1 MNIILRHN
9 VIIPIGEFNLFVGLD
24 DVAGDGESTAL
35 QEPDK
40 VVPDQG
46 THRVQ
51 SSLEYKNIIIH

>member
-1 MNIILRHN
+1 MNIILRHG
-9 VIIPIGEFNLFVGLD
+9 VLIPIGEFGFDLFVGLD
-24 DVAGDGESTAL
+24 DVAGDGESAAL

-51 SSLEYKNIIIH
+51 SSL